1 MFLCSLLTFAQFSG
15 SGSGTES
22 DPYLI
27 LNPIQLNQMRNFLN
41 QENVYF
47 KMMADV
53 DLTEFLE
60 DENPSQGWQP
70 VGTSSAPFK
79 GILDGNGKKITGFWI
94 NRSSSNYIGLFG
106 YTTNARITN
115 VNLLGNT
122 VKGNDNIGFFAGY
135 SKNTTFGNCTLSGSV
150 SGNTN
155 VGGCIGC
162 SENIILTGIN
172 SSVEVLGTDYI
183 GGLLGKGT
191 NGVNIENCSLD
202 CDKIKGN
209 NYVGGICGSSSNG
222 DNYYNGCHVVSS
234 IFGANN
240 VGGICGYAKY
250 YTNVISNCGYIGKI
264 SALSNVGG
272 IAGEYTQGGSYSWKY
287 GGTETPSLLNC
298 YAIADIICQGD
309 NIGGLVGITN
319 ADESRIG
326 PLHGEYTV
334 FHINNVGY
342 SYFSGNIQGEQNVG
356 GIIGYKKGGRIISC
370 YSNATISGSKFIG
383 GICGVIES
391 YGIAV
396 LKSNIANILSIK
408 ATIDGVGRIYGQGSA
423 TIAIGSSDENKAL
436 NRAIVIKA
444 GVAQEVSD
452 DEQNGTGVSPTTL
465 KLKATYAAMGW
476 DFTDTWEIQETEC
489 YPYFKTQTAPPVILS
504 QMISGATTVS
514 GKCVDGGTVTLEI
527 DGVKQQKV
535 SSNHEF
541 SFTVSPLQ
549 AGHEV
554 RVSAKAD
561 GKEQSYFTTEVV
573 SFLGKGTES
582 DPYQVYT
589 AADLMQV
596 YRKGYFKLMN
606 DIDLTSYIN
615 QFSPTEGW
623 ESIGRDGS
631 ETIHFDGDGHK
642 VTGLWCNSTRDNTGL
657 FSCFAN
663 GSIKNLTVETAKNK
677 QVKGGKNTGIII
689 GKMIN
694 GTIENCVV
702 SGSVADG
709 TPVGGI
715 VGLMDNGNISKCQAN
730 VTINTT
736 GATSY
741 VGGIVGEITGGGID
755 QCFTQ
760 GTLTAT
766 GSESYAAGLVGKNSA
781 TVTNC
786 YSNATIT
793 SSYNAAGIVAYN
805 YGVVDKCYATGNLFS
820 SNYAAGIIG
829 YNDGANAVVKNCAAM
844 NNKIDVTYESQQQ
857 QQGGGYGQR
866 IIGGIKNSAPAPELN
881 NYALKSMQVS
891 VNNVAQKVYDDIMN
905 GVGKNGSDLLKAST
919 YQELGWDFTNT
930 WTIKEDEN
938 YPSLKNNDGTV
949 VKPGEDPNPEP
960 DPEPTQSEDDKITV
974 AEVGATK
981 GQQAAFGID
990 LENKTTDLTAYQF
1003 DLTLPDGFSLSVNDK
1018 GKFLV
1023 TKTSRYEDDNQTLN
1037 ITKMEGNTYR
1047 FVCFSM
1053 SNEIITGT
1061 SGAILNAALTIG
1073 ESVNEGSYEATI
1085 SNIVVTKTDG
1095 TQLKLSDAKFNIVVT
1110 NVIKGD
1116 ANGDGEVNVS
1126 DIVEIVNYIMNKPSD
1141 KFVFAA
1147 ADLNGDGEVNV
1158 TDIVKVVSIIM
1169 SSSNNAPK
1177 RAAVAEMVDNDQL
1190 EMTSKDSKTLS
1201 LNLQNEGSY
1210 VASQFDVVLS
1220 AGQTLESILL
1230 NSKRMEHHQMTYT
1243 KTDDNRYKVVIYS
1256 LNNAAYKGQSG
1267 ELLNI
1272 KVAGSGDVSVEDI
1285 LFVTAGQMEKN
1296 FPPLRRGTTGI
1307 SVTTKQAETMDIY
1320 SIDGRLI
1327 RKQAKSTDGLEKGLY
1342 IINGKKQIVR

>member
-1 MFLCSLLTFAQFSG
+1 MFLCCISTTFAQFSG
-15 SGSGTES
+15 SGSGTEN

-27 LNPIQLNQMRNFLN
+27 LNPIHLNQMRNFLN
-41 QENVYF
+41 QSGVYF
-47 KMMADV
+47 KLMADI
-53 DLTEFLE
+53 DLTEFIE
-60 DENPSQGWQP
+60 EEYSSQGWMP
-70 VGTSSAPFK
+70 IGNNTAPFSGK
-79 GILDGNGKKITGFWI
+79 LDGNGKTISGLLI
-94 NRSSSNYIGLFG
+94 NRSDMNDVGLFG
-106 YTTNARITN
+106 FTNQCYISD
-115 VNLLGNT
+115 L
-122 VKGNDNIGFFAGY
+122 
-135 SKNTTFGNCTLSGSV
+135 TLKAS
-150 SGNTN
+150 
-155 VGGCIGC
+155 
-162 SENIILTGIN
+162 
-172 SSVEVLGTDYI
+172 
-183 GGLLGKGT
+183 
-191 NGVNIENCSLD
+191 
-202 CDKIKGN
+202 IKGN
-209 NYVGGICGSSSNG
+209 NYVGGFIGRAGCPSSGNQNSVFTTIDRCTLIGEVMGNEHVGGFIGMVTGNFEYTAVVNNKRYTVNKSNTIDLLDNNAIVSIKACDKIGGIIGGLGQDNNAKIIGCTLEKSDISGQNHVGGVIGYGNCDIDKCSYIGNIIGSSYVGGLCGNASESGVGSGSYANITNSYVLAQIKAIG
-222 DNYYNGCHVVSS
+222 ECVGGLVGKSQHTSS
-234 IFGANN
+234 ITNSYYGGNISGKDK
-240 VGGICGYAKY
+240 VGGLVGYSQNGWNWA
-250 YTNVISNCGYIGKI
+250 KI
-264 SALSNVGG
+264 SLCLSNATVK
-272 IAGEYTQGGSYSWKY
+272 GENQ
-287 GGTETPSLLNC
+287 
-298 YAIADIICQGD
+298 
-309 NIGGLVGITN
+309 IGGLVGYLDGDI
-319 ADESRIG
+319 ESCI
-326 PLHGEYTV
+326 
-334 FHINNVGY
+334 
-342 SYFSGNIQGEQNVG
+342 SY
-356 GIIGYKKGGRIISC
+356 C
-370 YSNATISGSKFIG
+370 TTIS
-383 GICGVIES
+383 
-391 YGIAV
+391 
-396 LKSNIANILSIK
+396 
-408 ATIDGVGRIYGQGSA
+408 ATIDNAGRVYGEKKDGSVGAMG
-423 TIAIGSSDENKAL
+423 TTKENKAF
-436 NRAIVIKA
+436 NKTIVTKA
-444 GVAQEVSD
+444 GVAQDVQD
-452 DEQNGTGVSPTTL
+452 NIQNGAGVSTTTL
-465 KLKATYAAMGW
+465 KLKATYVAMGF
-476 DFTDTWEIQETEC
+476 DFSNIWEIQETESL
-489 YPYFKTQTAPPVILS
+489 PYFQTQTAPPAITS
-504 QMISGATTVS
+504 QVVSGATTIS

-527 DGVKQQKV
+527 DGVKQQMV
-535 SSNHEF
+535 SKNNEF
-541 SFTVSPLQ
+541 MFTVSPLQ

-561 GKEQSYFTTEVV
+561 DKEQSYFTTAVV
-573 SFLGKGTES
+573 SFLGKGTEA
-582 DPYQVYT
+582 DPYQIST
-589 AADLMQV
+589 AADLTQV
-596 YRKGYFKLMN
+596 YRKGYYRLMN

-623 ESIGRDGS
+623 QSIGRDGS
-631 ETIHFDGDGHK
+631 ETIHFDGNGHK
-642 VTGLWCNSTRDNTGL
+642 ITGLWCNSTRDNTGL

-663 GSIKNLTVETAKNK
+663 GEIKNLTVETATGK
-677 QVKGGKNTGIII
+677 QVKGGANTGIII

-715 VGLMDNGNISKCQAN
+715 VGLMDGGKISLCQAN

-736 GATSY
+736 GEKTY
-741 VGGIVGEITGGGID
+741 VGGLVGEITSGEID

-766 GSESYAAGLVGKNSA
+766 GSESYIAGLVGKNYA

-805 YGVVDKCYATGNLFS
+805 YSVVDKCYATGNLFS

-829 YNDGANAVVKNCAAM
+829 YNDGENAIIRNCVAM

-866 IIGGIKNSAPAPELN
+866 ILGGFKNGAPDPELN
-881 NYALKSMQVS
+881 NYALKTMQVS
-891 VNNVAQKVYDDIMN
+891 VNNDPKKVYDDIMN

-930 WTIKEDEN
+930 WIIKEDEN
-938 YPSLKNNDGTV
+938 YPSLKNNDGSV
-949 VKPGEDPNPEP
+949 VKPGEDPNP
-960 DPEPTQSEDDKITV
+960 DPEPTETDDDKIVV
-974 AEVGATK
+974 AGVSATK
-981 GQQAAFGID
+981 GQQATFGID

-1003 DLTLPDGFSLSVNDK
+1003 DLTLPDGISLNVNDK
-1018 GKFLV
+1018 GKYVV
-1023 TKTSRYEDDNQTLN
+1023 TKTNRYEDDSQTLN
-1037 ITKMEGNTYR
+1037 ISKMEGNTYR

-1073 ESVNEGSYEATI
+1073 ASVNDGNYEASI

-1095 TQLKLSDAKFNIVVT
+1095 TQLKLKDAKFNIIVT
-1110 NVIKGD
+1110 NIIKGD

-1147 ADLNGDGEVNV
+1147 ADLNDDGEVNV

-1169 SSSNNAPK
+1169 SSSNNAPR

-1201 LNLQNEGSY
+1201 INLQNEGSY

-1220 AGQTLESILL
+1220 AGQTLESIQL

-1243 KTDDNRYKVVIYS
+1243 KTGDNRYKVVIYS

-1307 SVTTKQAETMDIY
+1307 SLTTNEAETTDIY
-1320 SIDGRLI
+1320 TIDGRLI

-1342 IINGKKQIVR
+1342 IINGKKQIIR